1 MYSPCVTW
9 VHKQQNNP
17 DVQLI
22 SCLYVWLYIL
32 VVHTNSNNFHIR
44 RTIKTRGSNCCGPSM
59 LSSRTYSILDL
70 HKWSLTFII
79 KFDCWRIRW
88 WHHFICTQQISRRC
102 DSFVRFVPSQ
112 IPGVNPMSINSTKS
126 KIVFTTSNGNSSR
139 VENVQPQIHLI
150 DSLIE
155 TCSSAELLWVTVST
169 SLSWSSRNVIHICIC
184 CHESKYTFELIT
196 EKCFIT
202 HIFLQIPT
210 IIVSYGGNVQLLL
223 NKNV

>member
-1 MYSPCVTW
+1 
-9 VHKQQNNP
+9 
-17 DVQLI
+17 
-22 SCLYVWLYIL
+22 
-32 VVHTNSNNFHIR
+32 
-44 RTIKTRGSNCCGPSM
+44 M

-88 WHHFICTQQISRRC
+88 WHHFICTQQIFRRY
-102 DSFVRFVPSQ
+102 DSFIRVVPSQ
-112 IPGVNPMSINSTKS
+112 LPGVNRMSINSTKYKILFTIS
-126 KIVFTTSNGNSSR
+126 KGNSSR

-155 TCSSAELLWVTVST
+155 TCSSAELLGVTVST
-169 SLSWSSRNVIHICIC
+169 SMSWSLRNVIHICIS
-184 CHESKYTFELIT
+184 CHESKFTFPLIT
-196 EKCFIT
+196 EKGVWM
-202 HIFLQIPT
+202 HIFLQIST